1 MDLFTLSVGFNV
13 LFLVVIVVLIIL
25 LLKNKKKLLNLQNQL
40 NFLKTDI
47 VRYEEKLKDF
57 NELKEE
63 NKNLNFQ
70 KTELLADIVE
80 LEKEN
85 ATLKTKLNET
95 QKAFEEKIELLK
107 QSEESL
113 KETFNNLANEVLNK
127 TQERANRN
135 IEMILNPLN
144 EEIKEFKSKIE
155 NLSKEEYSNINVLKN
170 ELKELKN
177 LSSKLSD
184 EANNL
189 TKALKGDK
197 KLQGIWGEVIL
208 EKVLEL
214 SGLRKGIEFDREV
227 SLKNQDRTFR
237 PDVIVHLPD
246 NRDIIIDSK
255 VSLNAYANYIQ
266 TQDERYLKEHVN
278 NLRKHIDTLSSKDYE
293 HLEGVNT
300 LDFVF
305 MFVGLENAL
314 SDALNYD
321 KSLYEYAFNKR
332 VILVSPTTLLVSL
345 RAVEAI
351 WRYERQAQNIKEVAK
366 SAEVL
371 YDKVRIFI
379 EEFEKVGKNLQN
391 AAKTY
396 ESAKNRLSNG
406 IISQINS
413 LKEKAGIKPKKD
425 IKEIV

>member
-13 LFLVVIVVLIIL
+13 LFLVVIAILIIL

-227 SLKNQDRTFR
+227 SLKNQDKTFR

-246 NRDIIIDSK
+246 NRDVIIDSK

-293 HLEGVNT
+293 HLDGVNT

-321 KSLYEYAFNKR
+321 KSLYEYAFKKR

-371 YDKVRIFI
+371 YDKIRIFI

-391 AAKTY
+391 ATKTY
-396 ESAKNRLSNG
+396 ESAKNRLNNG